1 MPNSINSIATA
12 TAASPAVATTQTTVA
27 PSASP
32 QGGRVS
38 RTPQWPA
45 KYQLLIDVLTTGSAG
60 SLDDLKA
67 RSPYPTDVDPD
78 VFIAALFPG
87 NPWLCH
93 AFSKGYFGTRL
104 RGVIVPGVLAT
115 SQFIVPSP
123 MVAQKG
129 MTKGPNPHLSEHTEA
144 ATGPRAYL
152 VVEFDDELLSRDD
165 QARLALH
172 LASLA
177 PLVMEVDSA
186 GKSLHCWFACQGQS
200 EQLLQTFFSYAVS
213 LGADPRTWGKS
224 QFVRMPG
231 GLRKA
236 EKRGQ
241 PKRRQVVHYFD
252 PSPATQW
259 ASLSTLSEMPKEST
273 PVPVTKAP
281 PGKSPVTSVPKV
293 IPPALPT
300 TTTGSEAVDDEALRL
315 ILKDTIPTQAGGGDT
330 RRFRLKLCQ
339 RIRGY
344 EKHHAPTDGQRETIF
359 AAWFTTSA
367 AAGTVNP
374 ARGQAKYCAELRASY
389 PRVSVAASFAT
400 ISLAAIVAGVVARG
414 SHDCDNLPEAAM
426 FKDPEARRL
435 LAICRALGEVPKAG
449 HEPGEFFLSEAD
461 TAKLLGCKKRRAKF
475 LRDQLCNKGVLE
487 VVEKGRWI
495 CRRGAEWP
503 KRATVFRL
511 VNEPQ
516 QPGEWVI

>member
-1 MPNSINSIATA
+1 MRKSETTA
-12 TAASPAVATTQTTVA
+12 VFVAIASPSGGQVTT
-27 PSASP
+27 
-32 QGGRVS
+32 
-38 RTPQWPA
+38 TPQWPA
-45 KYQLLIDVLTTGSAG
+45 KYQFLIDVLTTGSAG

-67 RSPYPTDVDPD
+67 RSPHPTDVDTD

-93 AFSKGYFGTRL
+93 AFSKGYLGTRL
-104 RGVIVPGVLAT
+104 REDIVPGLLAT

-123 MVAQKG
+123 MVAKRG
-129 MTKGPNPHLSEHTEA
+129 MTKGPNPHRSEHTEA
-144 ATGPRAYL
+144 ATGPRVYL
-152 VVEFDDELLSRDD
+152 VVEFDDKLISRDS
-165 QARLALH
+165 QALLALH
-172 LASLA
+172 LAFLA
-177 PLVMEVDSA
+177 PLVMVVDSA
-186 GKSLHCWFACQGQS
+186 GKSLHCWFACQGQA
-200 EQLLQTFFSYAVS
+200 QQILLAFFSYAVS

-236 EKRGQ
+236 ETEDQ

-252 PSPATQW
+252 SSPTTQW

-273 PVPVTKAP
+273 PVPVTKTP
-281 PGKSPVTSVPKV
+281 PGTPPVTSVPKV

-300 TTTGSEAVDDEALRL
+300 VPTGSEAVDDEALRL

-330 RRFRLKLCQ
+330 RRFRLRLCQ
-339 RIRGY
+339 RILGY
-344 EKHHAPTDGQRETIF
+344 EKHHVLTDGQRKTIF
-359 AAWFTTSA
+359 AAWFTTST

-374 ARGQAKYCAELRASY
+374 AHGQEKYCAELRASY
-389 PRVSVAASFAT
+389 PRVSVAAALAT
-400 ISLAAIVAGVVARG
+400 ISLAAIVAGVVARD

-435 LAICRALGEVPKAG
+435 LAICRALAEVPKAG
-449 HEPGEFFLSEAD
+449 HKPWEFFLSEAD
-461 TAKLLGCKKRRAKF
+461 TARLLGCKKRRAKF
-475 LRDQLCNKGVLE
+475 LRDQLCNKGVLK

-503 KRATVFRL
+503 KRATVFRW
-511 VNEPQ
+511 VNEPR
-516 QPGEWVI
+516 QPGDWVI